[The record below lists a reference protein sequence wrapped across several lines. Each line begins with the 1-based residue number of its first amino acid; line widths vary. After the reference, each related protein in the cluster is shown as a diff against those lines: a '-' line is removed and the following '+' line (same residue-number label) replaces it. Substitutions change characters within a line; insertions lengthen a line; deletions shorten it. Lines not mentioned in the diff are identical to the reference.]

1 MQLGLRSIVLLEI
14 GRRVWVGCRRQ
25 DKGRGGLQLVLE
37 RRLLGRAAGQRGAVR
52 ARRVNGLELRGVS
65 IML

>member
-1 MQLGLRSIVLLEI
+1 VQLGLRRIVLLEV

-25 DKGRGGLQLVLE
+25 DKGGGGLQLVLK
-37 RRLLGRAAGQRGAVR
+37 RRLVGRAAGQRGAVR

-65 IML
+65 PML